1 MSMRNKDTWEYAHKV
16 CGIIWRN
23 VGFILLIITLIISI
37 VPKIPL
43 EKVGLGL
50 IIVDSLVMI
59 GTIPVIEYKLR
70 KKFDID
76 GNKKSN
82 S

>member
-1 MSMRNKDTWEYAHKV
+1 M
-16 CGIIWRN
+16 CGIIWTN

-37 VPKIPL
+37 VRKISL

-50 IIVDSLVMI
+50 MIVDSVVII

-70 KKFDID
+70 KKFDSD
-76 GNKKSN
+76 GNKKS
-82 S
+82 SS